1 MWDVIELGNNSMQQ
15 FWTSESILS
24 LNLRR
29 EVPKNDD
36 SGLIRSDEDRS
47 NKQLKVVQPSRVA
60 KDQLFPAA

>member
-1 MWDVIELGNNSMQQ
+1 MQQ

-29 EVPKNDD
+29 KVPKNND